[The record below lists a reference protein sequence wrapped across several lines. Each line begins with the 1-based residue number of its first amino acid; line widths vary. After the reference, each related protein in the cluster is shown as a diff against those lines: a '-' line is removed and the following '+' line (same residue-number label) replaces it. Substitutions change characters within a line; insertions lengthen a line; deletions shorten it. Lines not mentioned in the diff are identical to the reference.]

1 MSEHL
6 SADAVVI
13 GAGIIGTAVAL
24 ELSKSGRRTFCVD
37 RAPKAGYG
45 STSSSCAIIRVH
57 YSTVEG
63 TAFAFDA
70 YHDWENWSG
79 YLGPNGPATFEVARF
94 HETGC
99 LVMKT
104 EGNGYLNNVLENV
117 RALSIPFEEWG
128 EEKIAQRLPG
138 YDLRCYAPAKRMDDP
153 EFGEPGAGRIAGGV
167 FFPTAGYISDP
178 QLASENVQAA
188 AKAAGCT
195 FLFNREVIQ
204 IPSAGG
210 RVKGVLLDDG
220 AEIEAPVVVNVAGPH
235 SSKVNELAGALSDMR
250 ITTRALRQEVAHVP
264 APEGLDFEGSGLV
277 VSDND
282 IGVYCRPETG
292 NYVLAGSEDPP
303 CDPHDWADPD
313 DFNRDFSDQATTQAL
328 RLAQR
333 MGGLMLPNRMRGVVD
348 LYDVTEDWL
357 PIYDRSAIDGFYM
370 ACGSSGNQFK
380 NAPAAGRLMA
390 GLIDYC
396 ESGRDHDSE
405 PFRFKLTHINF
416 ELDTASMSR
425 RREINPDSSFSV
437 LG

>member
-1 MSEHL
+1 MTNPL

-13 GAGIIGTAVAL
+13 GAGIIGTAVAY
-24 ELSKSGRRTFCVD
+24 ELAKTGRRTISVD

-57 YSTVEG
+57 YSTLEG

-70 YHDWENWSG
+70 YYDWEDWSG
-79 YLGPNGPATFEVARF
+79 YLGAASAKGLDEARF
-94 HETGC
+94 HKTGC

-104 EGNGYLNNVLENV
+104 EGNGHLTKILDNA
-117 RALSIPFEEWG
+117 RSLSIPYEEWN
-128 EEKIAQRLPG
+128 EDEITRRLPG
-138 YDLRCYAPAKRMDDP
+138 YDLRCYAPAKRMEDP
-153 EFGEPGAGRIAGGV
+153 SFGEPGGGRIEGGI

-178 QLASENVQAA
+178 QLASQNIQLAA
-188 AKAAGCT
+188 EAAGGR
-195 FLFNREVIQ
+195 FLFNQAVSE

-210 RVKGVLLDDG
+210 RVQGVVLEDG
-220 AEIEAPVVVNVAGPH
+220 TRINAPVVVNVAGPH
-235 SSKVNELAGALSDMR
+235 SSKINELAGATADMK

-264 APEGLDFEGSGLV
+264 APEGLDFEGAGLV
-277 VSDND
+277 VSDSD

-333 MGGLMLPNRMRGVVD
+333 MGGLKLPNRMRGVVD

-380 NAPAAGRLMA
+380 NAPGAGRLMA
-390 GLIDYC
+390 GLIEYC
-396 ESGRDHDSE
+396 ESGRDHDAE
-405 PFRFKLTHINF
+405 AFRFKLAHIDY
-416 ELDTASMSR
+416 ELDTAGMSR
-425 RREINPDSSFSV
+425 RRQINPDSSFSV

>member
-1 MSEHL
+1 MSNQL
-6 SADAVVI
+6 STDAIVI
-13 GAGIIGTAVAL
+13 GAGIIGTAIAF
-24 ELSKSGRRTFCVD
+24 ELSKAGRRTICVD

-57 YSTVEG
+57 YSTLEG

-70 YHDWENWSG
+70 YHDWDDWSG
-79 YLGPNGPATFEVARF
+79 YLGVAASSELDEARF

-104 EGNGYLNNVLENV
+104 QGNGYLTKILDNV
-117 RALSIPFEEWG
+117 RTLSIPYEEWD
-128 EEKIAQRLPG
+128 EDEITRRLPG

-153 EFGEPGAGRIAGGV
+153 DFGEPGSGRIGGGV

-178 QLASENVQAA
+178 QLASQNIQAA
-188 AKAAGCT
+188 AEAVGCR
-195 FLFNREVIQ
+195 FLFNRSVSE

-210 RVKGVLLDDG
+210 RVQGVVLEDG
-220 AEIEAPVVVNVAGPH
+220 SRIDAPVVVNVAGPH
-235 SSKVNELAGALSDMR
+235 SSKVNELAGAISDMR

-264 APEGLDFEGSGLV
+264 APEGLDFEGGGLV

-303 CDPHDWADPD
+303 CDPHDWVDPD

-333 MGGLMLPNRMRGVVD
+333 MGGLKLPSRMRGVVD
-348 LYDVTEDWL
+348 LYDVTQDWL
-357 PIYDRSAIDGFYM
+357 PIYDRSVIDGFYM

-396 ESGRDHDSE
+396 ESGNDHDGE
-405 PFRFKLTHINF
+405 AFRFELTHIDY

>member
-1 MSEHL
+1 MSNDL

-13 GAGIIGTAVAL
+13 GAGIIGTAIAF
-24 ELSKSGRRTFCVD
+24 ELSKAGRRTICVD

-57 YSTVEG
+57 YSTLEG

-70 YHDWENWSG
+70 YHDWEDWSG
-79 YLGPNGPATFEVARF
+79 YLGAGALSALDEARF
-94 HETGC
+94 HQTGC

-104 EGNGYLNNVLENV
+104 QGNGYLTKILDNA
-117 RALSIPFEEWG
+117 RTLSIPYEEWD
-128 EEKIAQRLPG
+128 EDKITRRLPG

-153 EFGEPGAGRIAGGV
+153 DFGEPGSGRIGGGV

-178 QLASENVQAA
+178 QLASQNIQAA
-188 AKAAGCT
+188 AQAVGCR
-195 FLFNREVIQ
+195 FLFNRSVRE

-210 RVKGVLLDDG
+210 RVQGVVLEDG
-220 AEIEAPVVVNVAGPH
+220 SRIDAPVVVNVAGPH
-235 SSKVNELAGALSDMR
+235 SSKVNELAGVISDMA

-333 MGGLMLPNRMRGVVD
+333 MGGLKLPSRMRGVVD
-348 LYDVTEDWL
+348 LYDVTQDWL
-357 PIYDRSAIDGFYM
+357 PIYDRSLIDGFYM

-396 ESGRDHDSE
+396 ESGNDHDSE
-405 PFRFKLTHINF
+405 AFRLKLTHIDY
-416 ELDTASMSR
+416 ELNTATMSR

>member
-1 MSEHL
+1 MSNDL

-13 GAGIIGTAVAL
+13 GAGIIGTAIAF
-24 ELSKSGRRTFCVD
+24 ELSKAGRRTICVD

-57 YSTVEG
+57 YSTLEG

-70 YHDWENWSG
+70 YHDWKNWSG
-79 YLGPNGPATFEVARF
+79 YLGAAASSELDEARF

-104 EGNGYLNNVLENV
+104 QGNGYLTKILDNA
-117 RALSIPFEEWG
+117 RTLSIPYEEWD
-128 EEKIAQRLPG
+128 EDEITRRLPG

-153 EFGEPGAGRIAGGV
+153 DFGEPGSGRIGGGV

-178 QLASENVQAA
+178 QLASQNIQAA
-188 AKAAGCT
+188 AQAVGCH
-195 FLFNREVIQ
+195 FLFNRAVSE

-210 RVKGVLLDDG
+210 RVQGVVLEDG
-220 AEIEAPVVVNVAGPH
+220 SRIDAPVVVNVAGPH
-235 SSKVNELAGALSDMR
+235 SSKVNELAGVISDMA

-313 DFNRDFSDQATTQAL
+313 DFNGDFSDQATTLAL

-333 MGGLMLPNRMRGVVD
+333 MGGLKLPSRMRGVVD
-348 LYDVTEDWL
+348 LYDVTQDWL
-357 PIYDRSAIDGFYM
+357 PIYDRSVIDGFYM

-396 ESGRDHDSE
+396 ESGNDHDSE
-405 PFRFKLTHINF
+405 AFRLKLTHIDY
-416 ELDTASMSR
+416 ELDTATMSR

>member
-1 MSEHL
+1 MNKHL
-6 SADAVVI
+6 SVDAVVI

-24 ELSKSGRRTFCVD
+24 ELSKAGRKTICVD

-57 YSTVEG
+57 YSTLEG

-70 YHDWENWSG
+70 YHDWEHWSE
-79 YLGPNGPATFEVARF
+79 YLGPNVLADLGVARF
-94 HETGC
+94 HETGA

-104 EGNGYLNNVLENV
+104 EGNGHLKNVVENV
-117 RALSIPFEEWG
+117 RALSIPFEEWDEG
-128 EEKIAQRLPG
+128 KITERLPG
-138 YDLRCYAPAKRMDDP
+138 YDLRCFAPAKRMEDP
-153 EFGEPGAGRIAGGV
+153 AFGEPGAGRITGGV
-167 FFPTAGYISDP
+167 FFPTAGYINDP
-178 QLASENVQAA
+178 QLASQNIQVAA
-188 AKAAGCT
+188 EAAGCS
-195 FLFNREVIQ
+195 FLFNREVAQ
-204 IPSAGG
+204 IPSEGG
-210 RVKGVLLDDG
+210 RVKGVLLADG
-220 AEIEAPVVVNVAGPH
+220 TEIKAPVVVNVAGPH
-235 SSKVNELAGALSDMR
+235 SSKVNELAGAVADMR

-264 APEGLDFEGSGLV
+264 APEGLDFEGAGLV

-303 CDPHDWADPD
+303 CDAHDWADPD

-333 MGGLMLPNRMRGVVD
+333 MGGLKLPHRMRGVVD

-357 PIYDRSAIDGFYM
+357 PIYDCSAVEGFYM

-380 NAPAAGRLMA
+380 NAPAAGRLMS

-396 ESGRDHDSE
+396 ESGRDHDRE
-405 PFRFKLTHINF
+405 PFQFKLRHIDF

>member
-24 ELSKSGRRTFCVD
+24 ELSRSGRRTFCVD

-79 YLGPNGPATFEVARF
+79 YLGPNGPAALEAARF

-104 EGNGYLNNVLENV
+104 KGNGYLNNVLENV

-128 EEKIAQRLPG
+128 EDKITQRLPG

-178 QLASENVQAA
+178 QLASQNVQAA

-220 AEIEAPVVVNVAGPH
+220 TEIEAPVVVNVAGPH
-235 SSKVNELAGALSDMR
+235 SSKVNELAGAVSDMR

-264 APEGLDFEGSGLV
+264 APEGLDFEGSGMV

-405 PFRFKLTHINF
+405 PFQFKLMHIDF

>member
-1 MSEHL
+1 MNKHL
-6 SADAVVI
+6 PADAVVI

-24 ELSKSGRRTFCVD
+24 ELSKSGRRTLCVD
-37 RAPKAGYG
+37 RAPVAGYG

-57 YSTVEG
+57 YSTLEG

-70 YHDWENWSG
+70 YHDWEDWAG
-79 YLGPNGPATFEVARF
+79 YLGPDTPGDVAAAKF
-94 HETGC
+94 HQTGC

-104 EGNGYLNNVLENV
+104 DGNGYLERVLDHV
-117 RALSIPFEEWG
+117 RTLSIPFEEWN
-128 EEKIAQRLPG
+128 EDRITRCLPG

-178 QLASENVQAA
+178 QLASQNIQAA
-188 AKAAGCT
+188 AQAAGCT
-195 FLFNREVIQ
+195 FLFNCEVRQ
-204 IPSAGG
+204 IPSEAG
-210 RVKGVLLDDG
+210 RVKGVVLGDG
-220 AEIEAPVVVNVAGPH
+220 TVIEAPVVVNVAGPH
-235 SSKVNELAGALSDMR
+235 SSKINQLAGADSDMR

-264 APEGLDFEGSGLV
+264 APEGLDFEQAGLV

-303 CDPHDWADPD
+303 CDPHDWVDAD

-333 MGGLMLPNRMRGVVD
+333 MGGLKLPSRMRGVVD

-357 PIYDRSAIDGFYM
+357 PIYDRSIIDGFYM
-370 ACGSSGNQFK
+370 ACGTSGNQFK

-396 ESGRDHDSE
+396 ESGNNHDSE
-405 PFRFKLTHINF
+405 PFQFGLSHIDF
-416 ELDTASMSR
+416 ELDTAGMSR
-425 RREINPDSSFSV
+425 RRQINPDSSFSV

>member
-1 MSEHL
+1 MSNNL
-6 SADAVVI
+6 TADAVVI
-13 GAGIIGTAVAL
+13 GAGIIGTAIAY
-24 ELSKSGRRTFCVD
+24 ELSKAGRRTICVD

-57 YSTVEG
+57 YSTLEG

-70 YHDWENWSG
+70 FHDWEDWSG
-79 YLGPNGPATFEVARF
+79 YLGAAASSELDEARF

-104 EGNGYLNNVLENV
+104 QGNGHLTKILDNA
-117 RALSIPFEEWG
+117 RTLSIPYEEWD
-128 EEKIAQRLPG
+128 EDEITQRLPG
-138 YDLRCYAPAKRMDDP
+138 YDLRSYAPAKRMDDP
-153 EFGEPGAGRIAGGV
+153 DFGEPGSDWIGGGV

-178 QLASENVQAA
+178 QLASQNIQTAA
-188 AKAAGCT
+188 QAAGCR
-195 FLFNREVIQ
+195 FLFNRSVSE
-204 IPSAGG
+204 IPSEGG
-210 RVKGVLLDDG
+210 RVQGVVLEDG
-220 AEIEAPVVVNVAGPH
+220 SRIDAPVVVNVAGPH
-235 SSKVNELAGALSDMR
+235 SSKVNELAGVISDMR

-264 APEGLDFEGSGLV
+264 APEGLDFEGGGLV

-333 MGGLMLPNRMRGVVD
+333 MSGLKLPNRMRGVVD
-348 LYDVTEDWL
+348 LYDVTQDWL
-357 PIYDRSAIDGFYM
+357 PIYDRSLIDGFYM

-396 ESGRDHDSE
+396 ESGNDHDSE
-405 PFRFKLTHINF
+405 AFRLKLTHIDY
-416 ELDTASMSR
+416 ELNTATMSR

>member
-1 MSEHL
+1 LSNDL

-13 GAGIIGTAVAL
+13 GAGIIGTAIAF
-24 ELSKSGRRTFCVD
+24 ELSKAGRRTICVD

-57 YSTVEG
+57 YSTLEG

-79 YLGPNGPATFEVARF
+79 YLGAAASSELDEARF

-104 EGNGYLNNVLENV
+104 QGNGYLTKILDNA
-117 RALSIPFEEWG
+117 RTLSIPYEEWG
-128 EEKIAQRLPG
+128 EDEITRRLPG
-138 YDLRCYAPAKRMDDP
+138 YDLRCYAPAKRMDDSD
-153 EFGEPGAGRIAGGV
+153 FGEPGSGRIGGGV

-178 QLASENVQAA
+178 QLASQNIQAA
-188 AKAAGCT
+188 AQAVGCR
-195 FLFNREVIQ
+195 FLFNRSVSE

-210 RVKGVLLDDG
+210 RVQGVVLEDG
-220 AEIEAPVVVNVAGPH
+220 SRIDAPVVVNVAGPH
-235 SSKVNELAGALSDMR
+235 SSKVNELAGVISDMA

-333 MGGLMLPNRMRGVVD
+333 MGGLKLPSRMRGVVD
-348 LYDVTEDWL
+348 LYDVTQDWL
-357 PIYDRSAIDGFYM
+357 PIYDRSLIDGFYM

-390 GLIDYC
+390 GLIDHC
-396 ESGRDHDSE
+396 ESGNDHDSE
-405 PFRFKLTHINF
+405 AFRLKLTHIDY
-416 ELDTASMSR
+416 ELDTATMSR

>member
-1 MSEHL
+1 MSKDL
-6 SADAVVI
+6 TADVIVI

-24 ELSKSGRRTFCVD
+24 ELAKAGRKTLCVD

-57 YSTVEG
+57 YSTLEG

-79 YLGPNGPATFEVARF
+79 YLGSNLPTDLEASRF

-104 EGNGYLNNVLENV
+104 EGNGYLNNVIENV
-117 RALSIPFEEWG
+117 RTLSIPFEEWG
-128 EEKIAQRLPG
+128 EGKITQRLPG
-138 YDLRCYAPAKRMDDP
+138 YDLRCYAPAKRMEDP
-153 EFGEPGAGRIAGGV
+153 AFGEPSAGQITGGV

-178 QLASENVQAA
+178 QLASQNVQAA
-188 AKAAGCT
+188 AEAAGCT

-204 IPSAGG
+204 IPSVGG
-210 RVKGVLLDDG
+210 RVTGVLLDDG
-220 AEIEAPVVVNVAGPH
+220 TIIESPVVVNVAGPH
-235 SSKVNELAGALSDMR
+235 SSKVNELAGAVSDMR

-264 APEGLDFEGSGLV
+264 APEGLDFEGGGLV

-292 NYVLAGSEDPP
+292 NYVLAGSEDPA

-313 DFNRDFSDQATTQAL
+313 EFNRDFSDQATTQAL

-333 MGGLMLPNRMRGVVD
+333 MGGLKLPNRMRGVVD

-396 ESGRDHDSE
+396 ESGHDHDSK
-405 PFRFKLTHINF
+405 PFQFKLAHIDF

>member
-1 MSEHL
+1 MSNNL

-13 GAGIIGTAVAL
+13 GAGIIGTAIAF
-24 ELSKSGRRTFCVD
+24 ELSKAGRRTICVD

-57 YSTVEG
+57 YSTLEG

-70 YHDWENWSG
+70 YHDWEDWSG
-79 YLGPNGPATFEVARF
+79 YLGVAASSESDEARF

-104 EGNGYLNNVLENV
+104 QGNGHLTKILDNA
-117 RALSIPFEEWG
+117 RTLSIPYEEWD
-128 EEKIAQRLPG
+128 EDDITQRLPG
-138 YDLRCYAPAKRMDDP
+138 YDLCCYAPAKRMDDP
-153 EFGEPGAGRIAGGV
+153 DFGKPGSDRIGGGV
-167 FFPTAGYISDP
+167 FFPTAGYINDP
-178 QLASENVQAA
+178 QLASQNIQAA
-188 AKAAGCT
+188 AQAVGCR
-195 FLFNREVIQ
+195 FLFNRSVSE

-210 RVKGVLLDDG
+210 RVQGVVLEDG
-220 AEIEAPVVVNVAGPH
+220 SRIDAPVVVNVAGPH
-235 SSKVNELAGALSDMR
+235 SSKVNELAGVISDMR

-282 IGVYCRPETG
+282 IGVYCRPEIG

-333 MGGLMLPNRMRGVVD
+333 MGGLKVPSRMRGVVD
-348 LYDVTEDWL
+348 LYDVTQDWL
-357 PIYDRSAIDGFYM
+357 PIYDRSVIDGFYM

-396 ESGRDHDSE
+396 ESGNDHDSDA
-405 PFRFKLTHINF
+405 FRLKLTHIDY
-416 ELDTASMSR
+416 ELDTATMSR